1 MANWIKAIYFVVFL
15 AWVIYVLSDDAVKY
29 KSFPRRFGLS
39 VALTVIIGLAGFA
52 LWHAGVPTSIKL
64 LSEDSEVAES
74 HSLASLKTGLTST
87 ARRRS
92 PSATS
97 RNRMSTS

>member
-1 MANWIKAIYFVVFL
+1 MANWIKAIYFVVIL

-39 VALTVIIGLAGFA
+39 VALTVIIGLAGFT
-52 LWHAGVPTSIKL
+52 LWHAAVPTSIKL

-74 HSLASLKTGLTST
+74 HPWLRSRPDLTST

>member
-1 MANWIKAIYFVVFL
+1 MANWIKAIYFVVIL

-52 LWHAGVPTSIKL
+52 LSK
-64 LSEDSEVAES
+64 
-74 HSLASLKTGLTST
+74 
-87 ARRRS
+87 
-92 PSATS
+92 PS
-97 RNRMSTS
+97 

>member
-1 MANWIKAIYFVVFL
+1 MANWIKAIYFVVIL

-52 LWHAGVPTSIKL
+52 IWHTVVPTSIKL

-74 HSLASLKTGLTST
+74 HSLACVHTDISST
-87 ARRRS
+87 ARWRS

>member
-1 MANWIKAIYFVVFL
+1 MANWIKAIYFVVIL
-15 AWVIYVLSDDAVKY
+15 AWVIYALSDDAVKY
-29 KSFPRRFGLS
+29 NSFPRRFGLS

-52 LWHAGVPTSIKL
+52 LWHAAVPTSIKL

-74 HSLASLKTGLTST
+74 HSLASLRPDLTST

-97 RNRMSTS
+97 RNRMSMS

>member
-1 MANWIKAIYFVVFL
+1 MANWIKAIYFVVIL
-15 AWVIYVLSDDAVKY
+15 AWVIYALSDDAVKY

-52 LWHAGVPTSIKL
+52 LWHAAVPTSIKL

-74 HSLASLKTGLTST
+74 HSLASLKTGSHLDGKAALSL
-87 ARRRS
+87 AY
-92 PSATS
+92 
-97 RNRMSTS
+97 